1 MAHTD
6 LYKPCPVF
14 SFTVSF
20 LPAEERQTLLG
31 LALHGSTVGN
41 LAEGHGKAL
50 LPLKIVHPA
59 PIHIP
64 LGRNGETVGCIFTS
78 ACLAINPLP
87 KANDLW

>member
-41 LAEGHGKAL
+41 LAEGHGKAS
-50 LPLKIVHPA
+50 LPLEIVRPT

-64 LGRNGETVGCIFTS
+64 LGRNGETVECIFTS